1 MYSWLVISKIKE
13 RWVTV
18 IPGYITVLVLK
29 KYGLHSQLVEV
40 DVVRLP
46 TELCWFVPKA
56 VLSFMSSS
64 VDLKAIFSVR
74 TNQCK

>member
-29 KYGLHSQLVEV
+29 KYGLDSQLVEV
-40 DVVRLP
+40 DVVWLP
-46 TELCWFVPKA
+46 IELCWFVPKA